1 MELVNRNAPQ
11 NVLDKAKQHLNLFK
25 EKVLIP
31 HKLYRTKY
39 LVIYVNKSWRLLSK
53 DKGENWILMIYH
65 EFDRHI

>member
-1 MELVNRNAPQ
+1 MVIKLQQRAVDAADAQNAEL
-11 NVLDKAKQHLNLFK
+11 
-25 EKVLIP
+25 LIP

-53 DKGENWILMIYH
+53 DKGESWLLLIYH